1 MELMKTKSVAF
12 RCPVSLM
19 QRVDAVAAALGVT
32 RTALVVEAVRM
43 LIREV
48 RNRDGRL
55 VPPYSGKDA
64 LAALKASSEKFA
76 QDSAE

>member
-19 QRVDAVAAALGVT
+19 QRVDTVAAALGVT

-55 VPPYSGKDA
+55 VPPYSGKDV
-64 LAALKASSEKFA
+64 LAALNPSPEKSA
-76 QDSAE
+76 QHSAE

>member
-1 MELMKTKSVAF
+1 
-12 RCPVSLM
+12 M
-19 QRVDAVAAALGVT
+19 QRVDTVAAALGVT

-64 LAALKASSEKFA
+64 LAALNPSPEKSA